1 MRATL
6 LLLWAEGI
14 QGILLFCSQLVSMNC
29 CDGSWFHRGV
39 AESQF
44 HHIWQA
50 DTVQLLLVRSQQLH
64 HGTFC
69 TASSPGTILPA
80 VHPSTPITFYIPDE
94 IFDILPLCWK
104 ANKTSDW
111 EILVIVAVAVMG
123 VCSDKSAKGCRWKIG
138 IFGDIL
144 GRRQNLT
151 KIPIFFSSQITVNFS
166 KHFPVFL

>member
-1 MRATL
+1 MIYGGLKWGEVMRATL

-94 IFDILPLCWK
+94 IFDILSLCLL

-111 EILVIVAVAVMG
+111 EILVIGAVAV
-123 VCSDKSAKGCRWKIG
+123 SDGRHCR
-138 IFGDIL
+138 L
-144 GRRQNLT
+144 
-151 KIPIFFSSQITVNFS
+151 
-166 KHFPVFL
+166 FPHSCRGGWEYF